1 MAGGPAPDGHLQG
14 VVGCEQGGLQGQ
26 VGHGAGAVPAV
37 DPTLNGLP
45 LIGVAVWVKR
55 QSLKVRYKIKVQAG
69 KIRNIFQTYSPI
81 IVLRYKVLN
90 PGCC

>member
-1 MAGGPAPDGHLQG
+1 
-14 VVGCEQGGLQGQ
+14 
-26 VGHGAGAVPAV
+26 
-37 DPTLNGLP
+37 
-45 LIGVAVWVKR
+45 
-55 QSLKVRYKIKVQAG
+55 VRYKIKVQAG